1 MTLIPR
7 SLLLNKAARSAP
19 ILSPDGRQV
28 AWLAPHAGAKNIWLA
43 DVSKLAEARS
53 VSNETASAVR
63 EIRRWVDRK
72 SFVGVRVV
80 PWLWGLPPNDRRYYP
95 LYAACIDAA
104 TRDARW
110 RTTR

>member
-63 EIRRWVDRK
+63 EIWWSGTSGILIALKDLTG
-72 SFVGVRVV
+72 S
-80 PWLWGLPPNDRRYYP
+80 
-95 LYAACIDAA
+95 
-104 TRDARW
+104 
-110 RTTR
+110 